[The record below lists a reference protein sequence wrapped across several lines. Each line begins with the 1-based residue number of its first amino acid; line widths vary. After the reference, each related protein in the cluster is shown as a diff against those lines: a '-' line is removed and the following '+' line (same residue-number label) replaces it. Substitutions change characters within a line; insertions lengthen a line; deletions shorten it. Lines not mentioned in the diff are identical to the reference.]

1 MLYAGQRCKFRLI
14 VDFPAD
20 SFGARPMHHLLRSLL
35 AAALVTS
42 LAAFAHAQTF
52 RTSAK
57 YAVLMDAETG
67 TVLLEKNADTLMSP
81 ASMVKIMTAE
91 LVFRELKEK
100 RLKLDTVMSVS
111 VKAWKEGGASA
122 RGSTMF
128 AKVNEQVTVANL
140 LRGLIIQSGNDA
152 AITLAEGIAGDE
164 AAFAE
169 MMTRRAQ
176 ELGLRATTF
185 KNAWGKFDADQKT
198 TARDLAKLAVHV
210 IKTYPDLY
218 KIFGEKEFTW
228 NKIRQLNRNPL
239 LTMGIG
245 ADGLKTG
252 NIADSGFGLT
262 ASAVRAGHR
271 VVLVINGLKTGRERA
286 EEGRKLIS
294 WGFRAF
300 DPKDL
305 FKAGE
310 TIGTASV
317 YGGDIG
323 RVPLVAKS
331 QVRVLVPR
339 GSRER
344 LTGRIEYIGP
354 LMAPIEK
361 GRKVANLRIYRGK
374 VLTLDLPLH
383 TAVDV
388 KVGAIYSRAFDA
400 AFEGVVKLVRTYVF
414 KSK

>member
-1 MLYAGQRCKFRLI
+1 MHYAVK
-14 VDFPAD
+14 
-20 SFGARPMHHLLRSLL
+20 
-35 AAALVTS
+35 ALVILG
-42 LAAFAHAQTF
+42 LAVGAGLPANAQTF

-57 YAVLMDAETG
+57 YAILMDAETG
-67 TVLLEKNADTLMSP
+67 SVLLEKDADELMSP
-81 ASMVKIMTAE
+81 ASLVKIMTAE
-91 LVFRELKEK
+91 LVFREIREK
-100 RLKLDTVMSVS
+100 RLSLDTTMTVS
-111 VKAWKEGGASA
+111 TKAWKEGGASA

-128 AKVNEQVTVANL
+128 AKVGEQIKVSDL

-152 AITLAEGIAGDE
+152 AITLAEGLAGDE
-164 AAFAE
+164 TAFAE
-169 MMTRRAQ
+169 MMTRRAR
-176 ELGLRATTF
+176 ELGLRNTTF
-185 KNAWGKFDADQKT
+185 KNAWGRFDPDQKT
-198 TARDLAKLAVHV
+198 TARDLAKLAIHV

-218 KIFGEKEFTW
+218 RIFGEKEFTW

-252 NIADSGFGLT
+252 NIADSGFGLVG
-262 ASAVRAGHR
+262 SAIRAGNR

-294 WGFRAF
+294 WGFRTF

-305 FKAGE
+305 FAAGE
-310 TIGTASV
+310 TVGMASV

-323 RVPLVAKS
+323 RVPLAAKS
-331 QVRVLVPR
+331 KVRVLVPR

-344 LTGRIEYIGP
+344 LTGRIEYVGP

-374 VLTLDLPLH
+374 VVALDLPLY
-383 TAVDV
+383 T
-388 KVGAIYSRAFDA
+388 KVEIRNGPLYSRAFDA

-414 KSK
+414 KPK

>member
-1 MLYAGQRCKFRLI
+1 M
-14 VDFPAD
+14 
-20 SFGARPMHHLLRSLL
+20 MRSLL
-35 AAALVTS
+35 RMTVIAGLV
-42 LAAFAHAQTF
+42 LPGYWPAQAQTF
-52 RTSAK
+52 RTAAK

-67 TVLLEKNADTLMSP
+67 TVLLEKNADELMSP

-91 LVFRELKEK
+91 LVFREIREK
-100 RLKLDTVMSVS
+100 RLNLDTTMSVS
-111 VKAWKEGGASA
+111 VKAWKQGGASA

-128 AKVNEQVTVANL
+128 AKVNEAIKVSDL
-140 LRGLIIQSGNDA
+140 LRGLIVQSGNDA

-169 MMTRRAQ
+169 MMTRRAR
-176 ELGLRATTF
+176 ELGLRSTTF
-185 KNAWGKFDADQKT
+185 RNAWGKFHPDQKT
-198 TARDLAKLAVHV
+198 TARDLAKLSVHV
-210 IKTYPDLY
+210 IKTYPELY

-252 NIADSGFGLT
+252 NIAESGFGLT
-262 ASAVRAGHR
+262 ASAIRAGHR
-271 VVLVINGLKTGRERA
+271 VVLVINGLKTARARA

-294 WGFRAF
+294 WGFRTF
-300 DPKDL
+300 DPRDL

-310 TIGTASV
+310 KIGTASV

-323 RVPLVAKS
+323 RVPLVARS

-374 VLTLDLPLH
+374 TLTLDLPLY
-383 TAVDV
+383 TNVEV
-388 KVGAIYSRAFDA
+388 KVGSLHSRAFDA
-400 AFEGVVKLVRTYVF
+400 AFEGIVKLVRTYVF

>member
-1 MLYAGQRCKFRLI
+1 MMIF
-14 VDFPAD
+14 
-20 SFGARPMHHLLRSLL
+20 SLRSLL
-35 AAALVTS
+35 IAAFVAAACLPAS
-42 LAAFAHAQTF
+42 AQTF

-67 TVLLEKNADTLMSP
+67 SVLLEKNADELMSP
-81 ASMVKIMTAE
+81 ASLVKIMTAE
-91 LVFRELKEK
+91 LVFREIKEK
-100 RLKLDTVMSVS
+100 RLSLDATMSIS

-128 AKVNEQVTVANL
+128 AKVNEAIKVSDL
-140 LRGLIIQSGNDA
+140 LRGLIIQSGNDS
-152 AITLAEGIAGDE
+152 AIALAEGIAGDE
-164 AAFAE
+164 AAFAD

-176 ELGLRATTF
+176 ELGLRNTRF
-185 KNAWGKFDADQKT
+185 KNAWGKFHADQKT
-198 TARDLAKLAVHV
+198 TARDMAKLAVHV
-210 IKTYPDLY
+210 IKTYPELY

-252 NIADSGFGLT
+252 NISDSGFGLVG
-262 ASAVRAGHR
+262 SAIRSGHR
-271 VVLVINGLKTGRERA
+271 VVLVVNGLKTARNRS

-294 WGFRAF
+294 WGFRTF

-305 FKAGE
+305 FKTGE

-323 RVPLVAKS
+323 RVPLVART

-344 LTGRIEYIGP
+344 LTGRVEYIGP

-383 TAVDV
+383 TGIEV
-388 KVGAIYSRAFDA
+388 KTGALHSRAFDA
-400 AFEGVVKLVRTYVF
+400 AFEGIVKLVRTYVF
-414 KSK
+414 TSK

>member
-1 MLYAGQRCKFRLI
+1 MKNVFKALVIAGF
-14 VDFPAD
+14 
-20 SFGARPMHHLLRSLL
+20 
-35 AAALVTS
+35 AAAAS
-42 LAAFAHAQTF
+42 LPSNAQTF

-57 YAVLMDAETG
+57 YAILMDAEAG
-67 TVLLEKNADTLMSP
+67 SVLLEKDADELMSP

-91 LVFRELKEK
+91 LVFREIREK
-100 RLKLDTVMSVS
+100 RLSLDSTMTVST
-111 VKAWKEGGASA
+111 KAWKEGGASA

-128 AKVNEQVTVANL
+128 AKVGEQIKVSDL

-152 AITLAEGIAGDE
+152 AITLAEGISGDE

-169 MMTRRAQ
+169 LMTRRAR
-176 ELGLRATTF
+176 ELGLHNTTF
-185 KNAWGKFDADQKT
+185 RNAWGRFDAEQKT
-198 TARDLAKLAVHV
+198 TARDLAKLAIHV
-210 IKTYPDLY
+210 VKTYPELY
-218 KIFGEKEFTW
+218 RIFGEKEFTW

-252 NIADSGFGLT
+252 NIADSGFGLVG
-262 ASAVRAGHR
+262 SAIRAGNR
-271 VVLVINGLKTGRERA
+271 LVVVINGLKTRRERA

-294 WGFRAF
+294 WGFRTF

-305 FKAGE
+305 FAAGE
-310 TIGTASV
+310 TVGTASV

-323 RVPLVAKS
+323 RVPLVAKTK
-331 QVRVLVPR
+331 VRVLVPR

-354 LMAPIEK
+354 LIAPIEQ

-374 VLTLDLPLH
+374 VLALDLPLY
-383 TAVDV
+383 T
-388 KVGAIYSRAFDA
+388 KEEIKTGQLYSRAFDS

-414 KSK
+414 KPK

>member
-1 MLYAGQRCKFRLI
+1 MKNVFK
-14 VDFPAD
+14 
-20 SFGARPMHHLLRSLL
+20 
-35 AAALVTS
+35 ALVI
-42 LAAFAHAQTF
+42 AAFAVAASQPSIAQTF

-57 YAVLMDAETG
+57 YAILMDAETG
-67 TVLLEKNADTLMSP
+67 SVLLEKDADELMSP

-91 LVFRELKEK
+91 LVFREIREK
-100 RLKLDTVMSVS
+100 RLSLDSTMTVST
-111 VKAWKEGGASA
+111 KAWKEGGASA

-128 AKVNEQVTVANL
+128 AKVGEQIKVSDL

-152 AITLAEGIAGDE
+152 AITLAEGISGDE
-164 AAFAE
+164 TAFAE
-169 MMTRRAQ
+169 LMTRRAR
-176 ELGLRATTF
+176 ELGLRNTTF
-185 KNAWGKFDADQKT
+185 RNAWGSFDPEQKT

-210 IKTYPDLY
+210 VKTYPELY

-245 ADGLKTG
+245 ADGMKTG
-252 NIADSGFGLT
+252 NIADSGFGLVG
-262 ASAVRAGHR
+262 SAVRAGNR
-271 VVLVINGLKTGRERA
+271 LVLVINGLKTGRERA

-294 WGFRAF
+294 WGFRTF

-305 FKAGE
+305 FAAGE
-310 TIGTASV
+310 TVGTASV

-323 RVPLVAKS
+323 RVPLVARTK
-331 QVRVLVPR
+331 VRVLVPR

-354 LMAPIEK
+354 LIAPIEQ

-374 VLTLDLPLH
+374 VLALDLPLY
-383 TAVDV
+383 T
-388 KVGAIYSRAFDA
+388 KEEIKTGQLYSRAFDA
-400 AFEGVVKLVRTYVF
+400 AFEGVVKLMRTYVF
-414 KSK
+414 KPK